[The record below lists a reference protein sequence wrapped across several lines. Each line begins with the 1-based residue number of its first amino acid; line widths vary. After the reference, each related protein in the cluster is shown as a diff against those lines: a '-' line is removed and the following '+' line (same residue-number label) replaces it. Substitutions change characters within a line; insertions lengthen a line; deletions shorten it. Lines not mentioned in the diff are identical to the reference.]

1 MMSTFVVMFTTH
13 LFLAGADW
21 PSFRGDGASRST
33 SANLPTTWSETDNI
47 AWSIDLPGYGQSS
60 PIVWK
65 ESVYVTSSE
74 GEMKDKLVLSSF
86 DLKTGKQ
93 KWRAEFP
100 GTQKV
105 KESDMVSRSAPTPAV
120 DADRVYAFYES
131 GDLIAVDH
139 AGEEVWKRSFTGD
152 YGDFTGNHGIG
163 SSIAQSKDAIFV
175 LVDHEGPSYL
185 LAVDKKTGQNVWKA
199 DRQSRVS
206 WSSPVVVEWKG
217 RPLVIVSSAGLI
229 DAYDAATGERLWWLE
244 GLKGNTV
251 PSPSPAGE
259 LVVFGSSD
267 VSSNLAI
274 RLGGSG
280 DISASNVVWKASKA
294 TSSFGSPLVYEENVY
309 FVNRAG
315 VGYCVALADG
325 TVKWDERIGSCWA
338 SPIGAEGR
346 IYFFT
351 KDGKTIVCKAG
362 DKFEKIAENTLPTD
376 DRVYGVAAV
385 NGAFIIRT
393 GRKLIGISKP

>member
-1 MMSTFVVMFTTH
+1 MSQLPILLALN
-13 LFLAGADW
+13 LFLSGADW

-33 SANLPTTWSETDNI
+33 SANLPTTWSEKENI

-65 ESVYVTSSE
+65 QSVYITSSE
-74 GEMKDKLVLSSF
+74 GEMKDKLILSSF
-86 DLKTGKQ
+86 DLKSGKLN
-93 KWRAEFP
+93 WRADFP
-100 GTQKV
+100 ATQKV

-139 AGEEVWKRSFTGD
+139 AGKEVWKRSFTGE
-152 YGDFTGNHGIG
+152 YGAFAGNHGIG
-163 SSIAQSKDAIFV
+163 SSIAQSKDAVFV

-185 LAVDKKTGQNVWKA
+185 LAVDKKTGKNVWKS
-199 DRQSRVS
+199 DRTSRVS
-206 WSSPVVVEWKG
+206 WSSPAVVDWKG
-217 RPLVIVSSAGLI
+217 RPLVIVSSSGLI

-251 PSPSPAGE
+251 PSPSPAGD

-267 VSSNLAI
+267 ISSNLAI

-280 DISASNVVWKASKA
+280 DISTSNVVWKATKA
-294 TSSFGSPLVYEENVY
+294 TSSFGSPLVYDDNVY

-315 VGYCVALADG
+315 VCFCVSLADG
-325 TVKWDERIGSCWA
+325 TVKWDERIGSCWT

-346 IYFFT
+346 VYFFT
-351 KDGKTIVCKAG
+351 KDGKTIVSKAG
-362 DKFEKIAENTLPTD
+362 DKFEKLAENSLPTD

-385 NGAFIIRT
+385 DGAFILRT
-393 GRKLIGISKP
+393 GRKLIAIGKP